1 MKLYVCWNTNPR
13 FLAGKHPCGIAYHA
27 LRNHGH
33 DPEVVKAKGWR
44 VLPDALNRSEGRQ
57 EAKQLTGKVD
67 VPVLVLDDGEVVAPS
82 KAIVEW
88 AKANPAG
95 DAESGAEAA
104 QTG

>member
-33 DPEVVKAKGWR
+33 DPEVVKAKGAGI
-44 VLPDALNRSEGRQ
+44 LPDALFNRTGGRQ
-57 EAKQLTGKVD
+57 EAKRLTGSSK

-82 KAIVEW
+82 KAIVGW
-88 AKANPAG
+88 AKANPVG
-95 DAESGAEAA
+95 TEKAA
-104 QTG
+104 RTG

>member
-27 LRNHGH
+27 LRNAGH
-33 DPEVVKAKGWR
+33 DPEVVKARGWR
-44 VLPDALNRSEGRQ
+44 ILPDAIFNRSDGRK
-57 EAKQLTGKVD
+57 AARRLTGKSD
-67 VPVLVLDDGEVVAPS
+67 VPVLELDDGQAIAPAR
-82 KAIVEW
+82 AIIDW

-95 DAESGAEAA
+95 AGQPA